1 MNGFNTVFR
10 GYDKEEVKKYLDKVI
25 KEYERLLNE
34 KKIVDEKVN
43 DLSKQLEKYEQLES
57 TLNRALFSAE
67 NASDEIKRVARL
79 EAEGLINEAKRNANR
94 IINDALIKAEKANDD
109 ADRLKRNVTLL
120 KKRLRAIIEGQL
132 EVIEEMD
139 RLDFKNNEQLLMWL
153 FFERNKLWKIF

>member
-120 KKRLRAIIEGQL
+120 KKRLRDIIEGQL

-139 RLDFKNNEQLLMWL
+139 RLDFKNNE
-153 FFERNKLWKIF
+153 

>member
-132 EVIEEMD
+132 ELIEEMD
-139 RLDFKNNEQLLMWL
+139 RLDFKNNE
-153 FFERNKLWKIF
+153 

>member
-10 GYDKEEVKKYLDKVI
+10 GYDKEEVKMYLDKVI

-139 RLDFKNNEQLLMWL
+139 RLDFKNNE
-153 FFERNKLWKIF
+153 

>member
-132 EVIEEMD
+132 
-139 RLDFKNNEQLLMWL
+139 K
-153 FFERNKLWKIF
+153 

>member
-120 KKRLRAIIEGQL
+120 KKRLRVIIEGQL

-139 RLDFKNNEQLLMWL
+139 RLDFKNNE
-153 FFERNKLWKIF
+153 

>member
-34 KKIVDEKVN
+34 EKIVDEKVN
-43 DLSKQLEKYEQLES
+43 DLSKQLEKYEQLEG

-139 RLDFKNNEQLLMWL
+139 RLDFKNNE
-153 FFERNKLWKIF
+153 

>member
-1 MNGFNTVFR
+1 MNRFNTVFR

-139 RLDFKNNEQLLMWL
+139 RLDFKNNE
-153 FFERNKLWKIF
+153 

>member
-109 ADRLKRNVTLL
+109 ADRLKRNVILL

-139 RLDFKNNEQLLMWL
+139 RLDFKNNE
-153 FFERNKLWKIF
+153 

>member
-94 IINDALIKAEKANDD
+94 IINDALIKAEMANDD

-139 RLDFKNNEQLLMWL
+139 RLDFKNNE
-153 FFERNKLWKIF
+153 

>member
-25 KEYERLLNE
+25 KEYECLLNE

-139 RLDFKNNEQLLMWL
+139 RLDFKNNE
-153 FFERNKLWKIF
+153 

>member
-1 MNGFNTVFR
+1 MSGFNTVFR

-139 RLDFKNNEQLLMWL
+139 RLDFKNNE
-153 FFERNKLWKIF
+153 

>member
-79 EAEGLINEAKRNANR
+79 EAEGLINEAKRSANR

-139 RLDFKNNEQLLMWL
+139 RLDFKNNE
-153 FFERNKLWKIF
+153 

>member
-34 KKIVDEKVN
+34 KKIADEKVN

-139 RLDFKNNEQLLMWL
+139 RLDFKNNE
-153 FFERNKLWKIF
+153 

>member
-43 DLSKQLEKYEQLES
+43 DLSKQLEKYEQLEI

-139 RLDFKNNEQLLMWL
+139 RLDFKNNE
-153 FFERNKLWKIF
+153 

>member
-1 MNGFNTVFR
+1 MNGFNTVIR

-139 RLDFKNNEQLLMWL
+139 RLDFKNNE
-153 FFERNKLWKIF
+153 

>member
-57 TLNRALFSAE
+57 TLNRALFNAE

-139 RLDFKNNEQLLMWL
+139 RLDFKNNE
-153 FFERNKLWKIF
+153 

>member
-94 IINDALIKAEKANDD
+94 IINDALIRAEKANDD

-139 RLDFKNNEQLLMWL
+139 RLDFKNNE
-153 FFERNKLWKIF
+153 